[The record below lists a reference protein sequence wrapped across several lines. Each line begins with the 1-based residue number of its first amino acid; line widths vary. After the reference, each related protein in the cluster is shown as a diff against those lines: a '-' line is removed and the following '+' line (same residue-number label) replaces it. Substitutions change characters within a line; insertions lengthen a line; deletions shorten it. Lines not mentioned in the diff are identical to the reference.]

1 MPSPAIMP
9 GASAAKRRRRVLVE
23 YERITG
29 HCPDAIIGRPL
40 VDSDTSSVYTRHG
53 FLEIRSEWPTTG
65 DVAIAH
71 RRIVAVIFVDVNAEI
86 PALLRKHG
94 LASSEEPPY

>member
-1 MPSPAIMP
+1 MPTPATMP

-29 HCPDAIIGRPL
+29 ERPDAIIGRPL

-53 FLEIRSEWPTTG
+53 FLELRSEWPTTN

-71 RRIVAVIFVDVNAEI
+71 RRIVAVTFVNPSFDIGTLVTAY
-86 PALLRKHG
+86 G
-94 LASSEEPPY
+94 LKSSEEPPY

>member
-1 MPSPAIMP
+1 MPSPAAMP

-29 HCPDAIIGRPL
+29 AYPDAIIGRPL

-53 FLEIRSEWPTTG
+53 FLELRSEWPRTD

-71 RRIVAVIFVDVNAEI
+71 RRIVTVTFVDVNAEI
-86 PALLRKHG
+86 ATLLEQYGYVATK
-94 LASSEEPPY
+94 EVPF

>member
-1 MPSPAIMP
+1 MP

-29 HCPDAIIGRPL
+29 ERPCVVIGRPL

-53 FLEIRSEWPTTG
+53 FLELRGEWPRT
-65 DVAIAH
+65 DDIAIAH
-71 RRIVAVIFVDVNAEI
+71 RRVITVTFIDVNAEI
-86 PALLRKHG
+86 LALLRDHG
-94 LASSEEPPY
+94 LAPSEEPPY